1 MLEINTERILKMN
14 QFKFLDIN
22 DYNIEL
28 SDEEK
33 EQTIIEFESDDF
45 YILKYLLSANN
56 LITINGIKFTIEE
69 IYNLLVQEGNQVD
82 LLENGTEVVLS
93 EKNSYLIDSINGLN
107 KIKNVSRHKVTKDKW
122 KIEIPDNDTLYIT
135 ADHSIIVYRDGELI
149 ECKPYEILDTDYL
162 VVNPAD

>member
-1 MLEINTERILKMN
+1 
-14 QFKFLDIN
+14 
-22 DYNIEL
+22 
-28 SDEEK
+28 
-33 EQTIIEFESDDF
+33 
-45 YILKYLLSANN
+45 
-56 LITINGIKFTIEE
+56 
-69 IYNLLVQEGNQVD
+69 LVQEGNQVD

-93 EKNSYLIDSINGLN
+93 EKTNYLTDSINGLN

-162 VVNPAD
+162 VIKENEIS

>member
-1 MLEINTERILKMN
+1 VLEINTERILKMN
-14 QFKFLDIN
+14 EFEFLDIN

-33 EQTIIEFESDDF
+33 EQTIIEFEDDNF
-45 YILKYLLSANN
+45 YILKYLLLGDNRE
-56 LITINGIKFTIEE
+56 ITINGIKFTIEE

-93 EKNSYLIDSINGLN
+93 EKNDYLTDSINGLN

-122 KIEIPDNDTLYIT
+122 EIKVPGKSSLYIT
-135 ADHSIIVYRDGELI
+135 ADHSIIVYRNGELI

-162 VVNPAD
+162 VIK

>member
-1 MLEINTERILKMN
+1 MEINTERILKMN
-14 QFKFLDIN
+14 EFEFLDIN

-33 EQTIIEFESDDF
+33 EQTVIEFESDHF
-45 YILKYLLSANN
+45 YILKYLLSTND

-93 EKNSYLIDSINGLN
+93 EINDYFTKSVNGMG
-107 KIKNVSRHKVTKDKW
+107 KIINVSRHKVTKNKW
-122 KIEIPDNDTLYIT
+122 KITIDAEHSLDIT
-135 ADHSIIVYRDGELI
+135 EDHSIIVYRDSELI
-149 ECKPYEILDTDYL
+149 ECKPYEILDTDYIIMK
-162 VVNPAD
+162 NE